1 MEREVIYSVRAPKH
15 LAEMTTEEIAE
26 ALKQTD
32 LVVLSVG
39 STEEH
44 GPHLPLSCD
53 TIQGIEVSKRVVA
66 SLAAE
71 GIRAVAG
78 PPIPFGVSL
87 HLMDFPG
94 TISLTPATLTTLIT
108 EVCTCL
114 VKHGFRKLVLLV
126 AHAENIGAVYAA
138 AQVLSQQPEV
148 RVLVINWLP
157 MLRKHNPL
165 ILKSKWGG
173 HGGEG
178 ETAAVLAAAP
188 GLVRMDRAQVGPFPP
203 MGKEK
208 VEGDD
213 PVHFGGGT
221 FEPVRAMREES
232 PVGFFGD
239 PTVATAETGEKYYDV
254 IVDFSCQVIKKH
266 FGLK

>member
-1 MEREVIYSVRAPKH
+1 MRHDTGDRGFKESCRPV
-15 LAEMTTEEIAE
+15 
-26 ALKQTD
+26 
-32 LVVLSVG
+32 
-39 STEEH
+39 
-44 GPHLPLSCD
+44 LPL
-53 TIQGIEVSKRVVA
+53 KA
-66 SLAAE
+66 FALW
-71 GIRAVAG
+71 AG

-108 EVCTCL
+108 EICTCL

-138 AQVLSQQPEV
+138 AQDLSQQPEV

-157 MLRKHNPL
+157 VLRKHNPL

-188 GLVRMDRAQVGPFPP
+188 GLARMDRAQVSPFPP
-203 MGKEK
+203 KGKEK

-213 PVHFGGGT
+213 PVARWRWRSSSLLF
-221 FEPVRAMREES
+221 RAMAEES

-239 PTVATAETGEKYYDV
+239 PTIATAETGEKYYDV
-254 IVDFSCQVIKKH
+254 IVDFSCQVIKKR
-266 FGLK
+266 FRPEVDGCW